1 MHSLFLLPITVSL
14 MSVAQILLKQGM
26 SGVGIVGS
34 TSQQGQAIFTSLFRP
49 LVLAGLLLYFI
60 AALLW
65 LKVLHIFDLSYAFPI
80 MAVSYVVV
88 TILSA
93 ALLHEHV
100 NSRRWLSL
108 LVICLGAVM
117 MVIWGHGL

>member
-65 LKVLHIFDLSYAFPI
+65 LKVLHTFDLSYAFPI

-117 MVIWGHGL
+117 MVIWGH